1 MYNRLRGY
9 IYKKGGY
16 DPCGHTLIDQPG
28 GAPGICL

>member
-9 IYKKGGY
+9 IYKGEYG
-16 DPCGHTLIDQPG
+16 PCGHTLIDQPG